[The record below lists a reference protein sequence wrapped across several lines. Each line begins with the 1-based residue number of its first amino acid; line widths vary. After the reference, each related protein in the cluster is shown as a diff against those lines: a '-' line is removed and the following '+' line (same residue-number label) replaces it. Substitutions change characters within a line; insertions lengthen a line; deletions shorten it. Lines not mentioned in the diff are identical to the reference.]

1 MGVECMRI
9 YDYTDIVN
17 AVEDL
22 RKIELE
28 YVAEYEKKNPNDCTR
43 RRMAE
48 NYITALNDVLRAF
61 K

>member
-1 MGVECMRI
+1 MRT
-9 YDYTDIVN
+9 YDYTEIVN
-17 AVEDL
+17 VIEDL